1 MQHTIK
7 KPDWVRRVSAI
18 CLLALGCFSLLLTA
32 GAEDNDADN
41 ARQDVWVMTLSGSI
55 GPAVAD
61 WFIRTLEDAEAAEAD
76 MLVLELD
83 TPGGLDNA
91 MRDMIQKI
99 LDSRVPVATYV
110 TPRGARAASAGT
122 YLLYASHVAAMAP
135 ATNLGSATPV
145 QMGGGGGGDDEGG
158 MPMSLGSSM
167 PSLLSTEN
175 GDDSERDPEAEA
187 EREALEEDMA
197 DQVPGSTD
205 GMSAMEKK
213 VINDAVAYIRGLAEL
228 RGRNADWA
236 EEAVR
241 EAVSL
246 SSSDALEQNVIDI
259 RASNLEDLMAQA
271 HGMEVDMDG
280 TLRTLKLDN
289 VDFNHIEKD
298 WRTQFLTVITDP
310 SVAYIL
316 MLIGIYGLI
325 LEFYNPGM
333 GVPGVVGGISLLL
346 GLYAL
351 QMLPISFVGLG
362 LMLLGIALMVVE
374 AFAPSFGIFGLGGA
388 AAFVVGSIMLMDT
401 DVPGYQI
408 AMPVIAAVA
417 VSTFVIMVFVLRMAL
432 QSRKAEVV
440 SGAEGMVGSTAIAT
454 EDFTEQGH
462 VRAWG
467 EMWSATTDTPV
478 QKGDRL
484 RINSIN
490 GLKLTVTPEDQS

>member
-1 MQHTIK
+1 
-7 KPDWVRRVSAI
+7 
-18 CLLALGCFSLLLTA
+18 
-32 GAEDNDADN
+32 
-41 ARQDVWVMTLSGSI
+41 
-55 GPAVAD
+55 
-61 WFIRTLEDAEAAEAD
+61 
-76 MLVLELD
+76 
-83 TPGGLDNA
+83 
-91 MRDMIQKI
+91 
-99 LDSRVPVATYV
+99 
-110 TPRGARAASAGT
+110 
-122 YLLYASHVAAMAP
+122 
-135 ATNLGSATPV
+135 
-145 QMGGGGGGDDEGG
+145 
-158 MPMSLGSSM
+158 
-167 PSLLSTEN
+167 
-175 GDDSERDPEAEA
+175 
-187 EREALEEDMA
+187 
-197 DQVPGSTD
+197 
-205 GMSAMEKK
+205 EK
-213 VINDAVAYIRGLAEL
+213 
-228 RGRNADWA
+228 
-236 EEAVR
+236 
-241 EAVSL
+241 
-246 SSSDALEQNVIDI
+246 NVIDI
-259 RASNLEDLMAQA
+259 RASNLQDLMEQA

-280 TLRTLKLDN
+280 NMRTLNLDN
-289 VDFNHIEKD
+289 VDFNRIEKD

-408 AMPVIAAVA
+408 AMPLIAAVA

-432 QSRKAEVV
+432 QSRKAVVV
-440 SGAEGMVGSTAIAT
+440 SGAEGMVGSSAIAT
-454 EDFTEQGH
+454 EDFTEEGH

-467 EMWSATTDTPV
+467 EMWKATTDSPV

-484 RINSIN
+484 RITSIN